1 MPLMY
6 KNYMDLYSIKRT
18 SSQIFSYIIKKWK
31 LLYPPFNDKLMSREE
46 LAIIENRIL
55 EKNLAAKKKAE
66 KRAKNIAVSAMTMTI
81 MMMIIMMAIT
91 KKWGN
96 NVIKQ
101 WCGILRLSHLLIFKG
116 EKVIVSVHELT
127 HYWTKPQ
134 SRAQKPSCSKSRV
147 FHLKKT
153 ELERGGWQGIWV
165 ALESVMMHRIQ
176 TWRRRRRWQWMP
188 NFILAETFCQIYI
201 FVIFI

>member
-1 MPLMY
+1 MWNTETFTLV
-6 KNYMDLYSIKRT
+6 DFL
-18 SSQIFSYIIKKWK
+18 
-31 LLYPPFNDKLMSREE
+31 
-46 LAIIENRIL
+46 
-55 EKNLAAKKKAE
+55 
-66 KRAKNIAVSAMTMTI
+66 
-81 MMMIIMMAIT
+81 
-91 KKWGN
+91 
-96 NVIKQ
+96 
-101 WCGILRLSHLLIFKG
+101 G

-176 TWRRRRRWQWMP
+176 TWRRWRRWQWMP

-201 FVIFI
+201 FSLFYSIYKSLHFAKLYISGNFLPNLYLRTFLWYL